1 MDLIKEA
8 YIAHIR
14 RSDKCKQT
22 VIEHND
28 GVARLAKRS
37 GAMYGLENLAFFSGR
52 YHDIGKNTMSYYNY
66 INDAAD

>member
-52 YHDIGKNTMSYYNY
+52 YHDI
-66 INDAAD
+66 